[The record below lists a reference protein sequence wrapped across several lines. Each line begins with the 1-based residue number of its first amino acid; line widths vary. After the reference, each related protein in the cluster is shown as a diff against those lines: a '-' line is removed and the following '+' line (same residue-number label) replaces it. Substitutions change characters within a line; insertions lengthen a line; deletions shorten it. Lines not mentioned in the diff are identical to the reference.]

1 MQITQLEIKNFR
13 GIKHLVFD
21 FPLHQPAIFIGV
33 NGVGK
38 SSILDAIAILLSP
51 FFGILINQNNYGAIF
66 NEQDINNSSL
76 ESELNITVLNE
87 QNQLINWS
95 LSQAK
100 MEFKKPNSA
109 QIQNLTNWILNLQE
123 KLQENPQS
131 NLPLAVYY
139 LTNRAVLDIPLRIRK
154 KHLFREH
161 QFEAY
166 NNALIGNNTDFR
178 IFFEWFREKEDLE
191 NEMRLDNNPDYRN
204 PQLQA
209 VRQAISSLIP
219 DFSNLRVKRY
229 PLRMTVQKKGAELII
244 NQLSDGEKCLLA
256 MVGDLARR
264 LAIANPN
271 LKLPLSGN
279 AIVLIDEIDLHLH
292 PKWQREIIP
301 NLIKTFP
308 NCQFIV
314 TTHSPQVVSHVKEV
328 YLCNKIDNEISL
340 NILPT
345 YGKDSNQILEV
356 LMETGE
362 RPPEVQA
369 KILQI
374 FRLIEQGELIKVKEL
389 LRELTQIME
398 TEDPIL
404 LKADVLIKRKEIL
417 NR

>member
-21 FPLHQPAIFIGV
+21 FPLHHPAIFIGV

-38 SSILDAIAILLSP
+38 SSILDAIAILLST
-51 FFGILINQNNYGAIF
+51 FFGILINQNNYGARL
-66 NEQDINNSSL
+66 NEQDINNSSVETDL
-76 ESELNITVLNE
+76 TITILNE
-87 QNQLINWS
+87 QNQVIKWS
-95 LSQAK
+95 LFQSK
-100 MEFKKPNSA
+100 MEFKK
-109 QIQNLTNWILNLQE
+109 QNHAEIINIKKWILNIQENLQ
-123 KLQENPQS
+123 QNPQS

-154 KHLFREH
+154 KHLFVD

-191 NEMRLDNNPDYRN
+191 NEMRLYNNQDYRN

-219 DFSNLRVKRY
+219 EFTNLRVKRY
-229 PLRMTVQKKGAELII
+229 PLRMTLQKKGEELII

-256 MVGDLARR
+256 MGGDLARR

-271 LKLPLSGN
+271 LKLPLSGH

-314 TTHSPQVVSHVKEV
+314 TTHSPQVISHIKEV
-328 YLCNKIDNEISL
+328 YLFNKIDNEISL

-374 FRLIEQGELIKVKEL
+374 FRLIEQGELVKVKEL
-389 LRELTQIME
+389 LQELTQIMDS
-398 TEDPIL
+398 EDPIL